1 MNRSNTT
8 DIIPRNPTLSVVSPK
23 QENALAALLS
33 GATVTEAAK
42 LAGVHR
48 CTVHEWLR
56 SDIGFR
62 AQLSSRQRELRS
74 ALGVRLMKLCEKA
87 TNVVEKALEEGEDS
101 QFAFDLLKGMGLVKP
116 PNLGWDDPELLRHLE
131 RQREI
136 AMTAAAQY
144 DNAGQLMGAVELGDE
159 SDY

>member
-1 MNRSNTT
+1 M
-8 DIIPRNPTLSVVSPK
+8 
-23 QENALAALLS
+23 
-33 GATVTEAAK
+33 TEAAK

-87 TNVVEKALEEGEDS
+87 TNVVEKALEDGFSLKSIATKITESKPFVKRRAQEDS
-101 QFAFDLLKGMGLVKP
+101 P
-116 PNLGWDDPELLRHLE
+116 
-131 RQREI
+131 
-136 AMTAAAQY
+136 
-144 DNAGQLMGAVELGDE
+144 
-159 SDY
+159 